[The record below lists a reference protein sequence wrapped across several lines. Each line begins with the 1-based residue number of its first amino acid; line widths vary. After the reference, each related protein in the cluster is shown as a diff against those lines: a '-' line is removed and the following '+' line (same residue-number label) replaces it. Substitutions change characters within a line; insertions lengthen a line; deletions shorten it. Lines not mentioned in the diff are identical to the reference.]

1 MDARWERYC
10 HIKEAIIPI
19 CITTPCQVG
28 VIVSLSAAWGHA
40 QSGEVTGGGQHGA
53 ECCRWPML
61 MSEQT
66 PPLYSKLPAPLQH
79 QHRPAEPLRL
89 SPQGPNPHSR
99 PRRHTTDCTALS
111 SSSRSCRQQRAFE
124 HPTADEAAGG
134 HVTTNFIS
142 TVRADTAAQT
152 KASTTRPELVLSPQT
167 LAAPCSTSS
176 RQI

>member
-1 MDARWERYC
+1 MDASWEHYC

-19 CITTPCQVG
+19 CITTTPCQVG

-66 PPLYSKLPAPLQH
+66 PPLYSKLPAPLQQ

-124 HPTADEAAGG
+124 HPIADEAAGG
-134 HVTTNFIS
+134 RTCHNKLQLHCACRRCRTDNGIQNQA
-142 TVRADTAAQT
+142 RACPVFSD
-152 KASTTRPELVLSPQT
+152 S
-167 LAAPCSTSS
+167 CSTLFNK
-176 RQI
+176 R